1 VAAETDERDRPDGR
15 RYPPVDES
23 AGRLFVHFLISMV
36 RGFGHGVRRLRT
48 WNRRGGAG
56 RSGLAGLVEV
66 HALQAA
72 GDAVVAVALAGTIF
86 FGATTSQARTRV
98 ALYLLITMAPFAVVA
113 PLLGPMLDRFAHG
126 RRFALAVTMIA
137 RAVLAVAL
145 GHALGGGIDQL
156 ALFPAALGV
165 LIAGKAYSIC
175 RSSAVP
181 RLLPD
186 GMTLVQANSRLT
198 VVAVISP
205 AIAGL
210 VAIGLTKAFGH
221 QMSLRFGA
229 VLYVVAAVL
238 AARLP
243 RTADGGR
250 ATRAAEHAA
259 GRGLL
264 RLSNVHTDVGTA
276 LRATAALRWL
286 SGFLLLYGAFVL
298 RHHRLSGLSHNLS
311 LAVLAIGIGVG
322 NLLGTTVGARIAGRP
337 TKHVAPPLLMSSL
350 VVTLFAAL
358 DFGLVSVTVLA
369 LASSATAAMAKLGL
383 DATIQQRVD
392 DDVRTSTFARSEA
405 TLQLAWVAGGAVG
418 IVLPTEPIVG
428 FLMASLVMA
437 AAVANAYG
445 VQLRPLLRTPLA
457 KIGVKARAR

>member
-1 VAAETDERDRPDGR
+1 MAVETDERDRPDKPGVGR
-15 RYPPVDES
+15 
-23 AGRLFVHFLISMV
+23 AFVHLLVAVF
-36 RGFGHGVRRLRT
+36 RGCAHGVRRLRR

-56 RSGLAGLVEV
+56 RSGLAGLVEL

-86 FGATTSQARTRV
+86 FGATTSQARGRV
-98 ALYLLITMAPFAVVA
+98 ALYLLVTMAPFAIVA
-113 PLLGPMLDRFAHG
+113 PLLGPLLDRFAHG
-126 RRFALAVTMIA
+126 RRFALAVTMVA
-137 RAVLAVAL
+137 RAVLAIGL

-165 LIAGKAYSIC
+165 LVAGKAYSVC

-198 VVAVISP
+198 VAAVVSP
-205 AIAGL
+205 AVAGSI
-210 VAIGLTKAFGH
+210 AIGLTKAFGH
-221 QMSLRFGA
+221 QVSLRFAA
-229 VLYVVAAVL
+229 VLYVAAAVL
-238 AARLP
+238 SARLP

-250 ATRAAEHAA
+250 VTRAAENAA

-264 RLSNVHTDVGTA
+264 RLSNVHSDVGVA
-276 LRATAALRWL
+276 LRATAALRSL

-311 LAVLAIGIGVG
+311 LAVLAVGIGVG

-337 TKHVAPPLLMSSL
+337 TKQLAPPLLVSSL

-358 DFGLVSVTVLA
+358 DFGLVTVTVLA
-369 LASSATAAMAKLGL
+369 VVSSATVAMAKLGL
-383 DATIQQRVD
+383 DATIQDRVD
-392 DDVRTSTFARSEA
+392 DQVRTSTFARSETA
-405 TLQLAWVAGGAVG
+405 LQLAWVAGGAVG
-418 IVLPTEPIVG
+418 IVLPTEPIIG
-428 FLMASLVMA
+428 FLVASLVMA
-437 AAVANAYG
+437 AAVANSYG
-445 VQLRPLLRTPLA
+445 VKLTRLR
-457 KIGVKARAR
+457 ARAR